1 MQIFVSLRRLSPAVF
16 VHRANSPVPQIGD
29 VGAIVGVLVFRP
41 SLAHDFYR
49 IPQGISIL
57 YTGLG
62 MILAAVLSIT
72 MARANRNGNAARA
85 SAKERAGAPAI
96 GDRAREYRFQI

>member
-1 MQIFVSLRRLSPAVF
+1 MQIFVCPAVF
-16 VHRANSPVPQIGD
+16 SHGLLRVLMLPSLQIGD
-29 VGAIVGVLVFRP
+29 IGAIVGVLVFRP

-62 MILAAVLSIT
+62 MVLAGVLAIS

-85 SAKERAGAPAI
+85 TAKERAGRPAV